1 MFFNRIIVLLITS
14 TIFISCSSSYEFL
27 SNNSFFPEDE
37 FSRHLLIEYKNKAQ
51 FEAEEMQKNISSR
64 LKDESVMTSALDVL
78 TTLSANKRI
87 VLMAKGTLIPNAVA
101 VANIVTEN
109 MLKGNSK
116 IQDIKLDSV
125 ISEEDGQMISNIEI
139 ILIKN

>member
-1 MFFNRIIVLLITS
+1 MELQEVKRSETNVDKD
-14 TIFISCSSSYEFL
+14 SYFV
-27 SNNSFFPEDE
+27 
-37 FSRHLLIEYKNKAQ
+37 
-51 FEAEEMQKNISSR
+51 
-64 LKDESVMTSALDVL
+64 KDESVMTSALDVL

-116 IQDIKLDSV
+116 IQDIKLDSI
-125 ISEEDGQMISNIEI
+125 ISEEDGQMVSNIEI

>member
-1 MFFNRIIVLLITS
+1 MELQEVKRSETNVDKD
-14 TIFISCSSSYEFL
+14 SYFV
-27 SNNSFFPEDE
+27 
-37 FSRHLLIEYKNKAQ
+37 
-51 FEAEEMQKNISSR
+51 
-64 LKDESVMTSALDVL
+64 KDEPVMTSALDVL
-78 TTLSANKRI
+78 TTLSANKRV
-87 VLMAKGTLIPNAVA
+87 VLMAKGDLIPNAVA

-139 ILIKN
+139 VLIKN

>member
-1 MFFNRIIVLLITS
+1 MELEEVERSETDLDKD
-14 TIFISCSSSYEFL
+14 SYFV
-27 SNNSFFPEDE
+27 
-37 FSRHLLIEYKNKAQ
+37 KN
-51 FEAEEMQKNISSR
+51 
-64 LKDESVMTSALDVL
+64 ESVMTSSLDVL
-78 TTLSANKRI
+78 TTLSSNKRV
-87 VLMAKGTLIPNAVA
+87 VLMAKGDLIPNAVA

-109 MLKGNSK
+109 MLKGNSE

>member
-1 MFFNRIIVLLITS
+1 MELQEVKRSETGLDKDS
-14 TIFISCSSSYEFL
+14 YFI
-27 SNNSFFPEDE
+27 
-37 FSRHLLIEYKNKAQ
+37 
-51 FEAEEMQKNISSR
+51 
-64 LKDESVMTSALDVL
+64 KDESVMTSALDVF
-78 TTLSANKRI
+78 TNLSSNKRI
-87 VLMAKGTLIPNAVA
+87 VLLAKGNLIPNAVA

-139 ILIKN
+139 ILIKNQ

>member
-1 MFFNRIIVLLITS
+1 MELQEVKRSETDVDKD
-14 TIFISCSSSYEFL
+14 SYFV
-27 SNNSFFPEDE
+27 
-37 FSRHLLIEYKNKAQ
+37 
-51 FEAEEMQKNISSR
+51 
-64 LKDESVMTSALDVL
+64 KDESVMTSALDVL
-78 TTLSANKRI
+78 TTLSASKRV
-87 VLMAKGTLIPNAVA
+87 VLMAKGDLIPNAVA

-139 ILIKN
+139 VLIKN